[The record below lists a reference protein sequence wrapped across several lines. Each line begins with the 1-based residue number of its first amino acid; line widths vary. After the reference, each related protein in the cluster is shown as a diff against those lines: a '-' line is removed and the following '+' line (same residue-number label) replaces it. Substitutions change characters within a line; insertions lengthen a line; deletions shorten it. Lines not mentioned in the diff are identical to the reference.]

1 MSEQTPINNP
11 TTITGVEI
19 DKNKVHPVKKFFKK
33 LFLYL
38 FLLLILAGVG
48 SYLVFNFN

>member
-11 TTITGVEI
+11 TTITGVDI

-38 FLLLILAGVG
+38 FFTVDI
-48 SYLVFNFN
+48 SRRWFVFSF